1 MQCLPRDCAG
11 VFTQN
16 QGKNQIKS
24 VAKSF
29 SPPYSSLWIMGLGH
43 ATQIDGPSQHE
54 MMKVTCGFYGFF
66 VKSVRPLRLPMMCNI
81 RIEPSMSLESDSL
94 HQAHIV
100 PRKSD
105 CFHCG
110 DTLPKSPLYSLIL
123 AELRPMC
130 CLGCQL
136 ASQSI
141 VEAGLESYYL
151 DRTVVSRT
159 APLPEGL
166 ALLTGYDHAQIQQA
180 FVYHEQGLSAAD
192 LSVIGLRCAACSWLI
207 EQRLLS
213 EKGVSQVTVNL
224 GMQRLRL
231 VWDEE
236 QVHISHLIETVE
248 RLGYRARPF
257 RQDTH
262 AELLGQQ
269 SKQLLMRLG
278 VAGLGA
284 MQAMM
289 YAMAI
294 YFGDYTGIDV
304 AFRDYFRWVGLLVS
318 LPVFLYAG
326 FPFYQSAWR
335 AIQART
341 VNMDVPVSIAL
352 ILTFIASAYAT
363 LTQSGEVYF
372 DSVSM
377 FIFFLLGGRYLELQA
392 RQRASQTASD
402 LITIEPILVHKLSGT
417 GQADQPEQYE
427 EIAAHLLQI
436 GDQLQIRAGESIPCD
451 GIVQSG
457 QANVSEALLTG
468 EAQPVFKQVGDPVLG
483 GSQNYAQ
490 PFVMRVTQPPE
501 GSQRALIDRL
511 MSRALAERPP
521 VVQQADQM
529 AKWFVAR
536 VLVLAALVYVGWYF
550 IDPSVALWA
559 TLAVLVAT
567 CPCALSLATPMALT
581 TATNRLAGVGFLLT
595 RGHVMES
602 LAKATHVVFDKTG
615 TLTQGEPVLVKTELL
630 PIAQAAGDLPETL
643 LTAEQ
648 ALRIATALEQTSNH
662 PLAKA
667 FRRACGTQ
675 QLPEVLLPQHVV
687 GGGLMGQIEGGLYRL
702 GHAQFAGLSQ
712 ASDVLNVV
720 LARQEGCDWQ
730 PLAQFEFADQIRPEA
745 AAMIQALQA
754 EGLVVWMLSGDPTQ
768 QPQQVAAALGIT
780 EVRGGLLPEQKVE
793 AVKALQA
800 NGATVVMVGDGV
812 NDGPVLAT
820 ANASVAMS
828 SGADLAQ
835 ISADSILLNDQLSAL
850 VDARRVSLRTQK
862 IIRQNLR
869 WAFFYNFAILF
880 PAAFGYVPPWLAAI
894 GMSVSSLL
902 VVLNA
907 LRLKQA

>member
-1 MQCLPRDCAG
+1 MR
-11 VFTQN
+11 T
-16 QGKNQIKS
+16 
-24 VAKSF
+24 
-29 SPPYSSLWIMGLGH
+29 
-43 ATQIDGPSQHE
+43 
-54 MMKVTCGFYGFF
+54 
-66 VKSVRPLRLPMMCNI
+66 
-81 RIEPSMSLESDSL
+81 ESDSL
-94 HQAHIV
+94 QQAQIV
-100 PRKSD
+100 PAETQ

-110 DTLPKSPLYSLIL
+110 DDLPKQTFFSLIL
-123 AELRPMC
+123 NAQRPMC

-151 DRTVVSRT
+151 DRTDVSRT

-166 ALLTGYDHAQIQQA
+166 ALLSGYDHAQVQQA
-180 FVYHEQGLSAAD
+180 FVYREQGLSAAD
-192 LSVIGLRCAACSWLI
+192 LSVVGLRCAACSWLI
-207 EQRLLS
+207 ERRLLS
-213 EKGVSQVTVNL
+213 EKGVAQVTVNL
-224 GMQRLRL
+224 GTQRLRL
-231 VWDEE
+231 VWDD
-236 QVHISHLIETVE
+236 QDVSVSHLIETVE

-269 SKQLLMRLG
+269 SKQMLMRLG

-289 YAMAI
+289 YATAI
-294 YFGDYTGIDV
+294 YLGDYSGIDIQ
-304 AFRDYFRWVGLLVS
+304 FRDYFRWVALLVS

-341 VNMDVPVSIAL
+341 VNMDIPVSIAL
-352 ILTFIASAYAT
+352 ILTFVASTYAT
-363 LTQSGEVYF
+363 ISQSGEVYF

-392 RQRASQTASD
+392 RQKASQTASD
-402 LITIEPILVHKLSGT
+402 LITIEPILVHKLT
-417 GQADQPEQYE
+417 GDPSAEQYE
-427 EIAAHLLQI
+427 DIAAHLLQI
-436 GDQLQIRAGESIPCD
+436 GDQVQIRAGESIPCD
-451 GIVQSG
+451 GVLIAGQS
-457 QANVSEALLTG
+457 NVSEALLTG
-468 EAQPVFKQVGDPVLG
+468 EAQPVLKQVGDVVLG

-490 PFVMRVTQPPE
+490 PFVMQVTQPPE

-511 MSRALAERPP
+511 MSRALAERPR

-536 VLVLAALVYVGWYF
+536 VLVLAVVVYVAWYF
-550 IDPSVALWA
+550 VDPSVALWA

-581 TATNRLAGVGFLLT
+581 TATNRLAGLGFLLT

-602 LAKATHVVFDKTG
+602 FAKATHVIFDKTG
-615 TLTQGEPVLVKTELL
+615 TLTQGEPVLLKTDCFTPRL
-630 PIAQAAGDLPETL
+630 D
-643 LTAEQ
+643 AES
-648 ALRIATALEQTSNH
+648 ALMLATALEQTSNH

-667 FRRACGTQ
+667 FRRAYGGLR
-675 QLPEVLLPQHVV
+675 LPEVLEPQHVA
-687 GGGLMGQIEGGLYRL
+687 GGGLVGVIDGVQYRL
-702 GHAQFAGLSQ
+702 GHAQFAGLAQ
-712 ASDVLNVV
+712 ASDALTVV
-720 LARQEGCDWQ
+720 LAAYIDDIWQ

-754 EGLVVWMLSGDPTQ
+754 EGLQVWMLSGDPTQ
-768 QPQQVAAALGIT
+768 QPQQVGAALGIA
-780 EVRGGLLPEQKVE
+780 EVRGGLRPEQKVD

-800 NGATVVMVGDGV
+800 DGATVVMVGDGV

-820 ANASVAMS
+820 ANVSVAMS

-835 ISADSILLNDQLSAL
+835 ISADSILLNDDLSAL
-850 VDARRVSLRTQK
+850 VDARRVSLRTDR

-869 WAFFYNFAILF
+869 WAFAYNFAILF

-894 GMSVSSLL
+894 GMSLSSLL

>member
-1 MQCLPRDCAG
+1 
-11 VFTQN
+11 
-16 QGKNQIKS
+16 
-24 VAKSF
+24 
-29 SPPYSSLWIMGLGH
+29 
-43 ATQIDGPSQHE
+43 
-54 MMKVTCGFYGFF
+54 
-66 VKSVRPLRLPMMCNI
+66 
-81 RIEPSMSLESDSL
+81 
-94 HQAHIV
+94 
-100 PRKSD
+100 
-105 CFHCG
+105 
-110 DTLPKSPLYSLIL
+110 
-123 AELRPMC
+123 MC

-151 DRTVVSRT
+151 DRTEVSRT

-166 ALLTGYDHAQIQQA
+166 VLLSGYDHQQVQQA
-180 FVYHEQGLSAAD
+180 FVYQDQGRSAAD
-192 LSVIGLRCAACSWLI
+192 LSVVGLRCAACSWLI
-207 EQRLLS
+207 ERRLLA
-213 EKGVSQVTVNL
+213 EVGVAQVTVNL
-224 GMQRLRL
+224 GMQRLHL
-231 VWDEE
+231 VWDAE
-236 QVHISHLIETVE
+236 QVQISHLIDTVE
-248 RLGYRARPF
+248 QLGYRARPF

-294 YFGDYTGIDV
+294 YFGDYTGIDIE
-304 AFRDYFRWVGLLVS
+304 FRDYFRWIGLLVS

-352 ILTFIASAYAT
+352 ILTFVASTYAT
-363 LTQSGEVYF
+363 LTQGGEVYF

-392 RQRASQTASD
+392 RQKASQTASD
-402 LITIEPILVHKLSGT
+402 LITIEPILVHKLSGNHDT
-417 GQADQPEQYE
+417 EQYE
-427 EIAAHLLQI
+427 DIASHLLQI

-451 GIVQSG
+451 GTLIIG

-468 EAQPVFKQVGDPVLG
+468 EAQPVLKRVGDALLG
-483 GSQNYAQ
+483 GSQNYAH
-490 PFVMRVTQPPE
+490 PFVMQVTQPPE

-511 MSRALAERPP
+511 MNRALAERPR

-536 VLVLAALVYVGWYF
+536 VLVLAVLVYVGWYF
-550 IDPSVALWA
+550 VDPSVALWA

-595 RGHVMES
+595 RGHVLES

-615 TLTQGEPVLVKTELL
+615 TLTQGEPVLVKTDNFGHEL
-630 PIAQAAGDLPETL
+630 AS
-643 LTAEQ
+643 EQ
-648 ALRIATALEQTSNH
+648 ALIIATALEQTSNH

-667 FRRACGTQ
+667 FRRACGGQ
-675 QLPEVLLPQHVV
+675 RLPEVIAPQHVV
-687 GGGLMGQIEGGLYRL
+687 GGGLVGVIDGVNYRL

-712 ASDVLNVV
+712 ASDALTVV
-720 LARQEGCDWQ
+720 LARQQDEDWQ
-730 PLAQFEFADQIRPEA
+730 PLVQFEFADQIRPDA
-745 AAMIQALQA
+745 ATLIHALQA
-754 EGLVVWMLSGDPTQ
+754 EGLQVWMLSGDPTQ
-768 QPQQVAAALGIT
+768 QPQQVGQQLGIT

-800 NGATVVMVGDGV
+800 SGATVVMVGDGV

-820 ANASVAMS
+820 ANVSVAMA

-835 ISADSILLNDQLSAL
+835 ISADSILLNDQLAAL
-850 VDARRVSLRTQK
+850 VDARRVSLRTAQV
-862 IIRQNLR
+862 IRQNLR
-869 WAFFYNFAILF
+869 WAFVYNFAILF

-894 GMSVSSLL
+894 GMSLSSLL

>member
-1 MQCLPRDCAG
+1 MYTDSALLQSAQVVPL
-11 VFTQN
+11 
-16 QGKNQIKS
+16 
-24 VAKSF
+24 
-29 SPPYSSLWIMGLGH
+29 
-43 ATQIDGPSQHE
+43 AT
-54 MMKVTCGFYGFF
+54 V
-66 VKSVRPLRLPMMCNI
+66 
-81 RIEPSMSLESDSL
+81 
-94 HQAHIV
+94 
-100 PRKSD
+100 

-110 DTLPKSPLYSLIL
+110 DDLPKQPLYSVIL
-123 AELRPMC
+123 GEPRPMC

-151 DRTVVSRT
+151 DRTEVSRT

-166 ALLTGYDHAQIQQA
+166 ALLSGYDHAQVQQT

-207 EQRLLS
+207 ERRLRN
-213 EKGVSQVTVNL
+213 EQGVSQVTVNL
-224 GMQRLRL
+224 GTQRLRL
-231 VWDEE
+231 VWDD
-236 QVHISHLIETVE
+236 QQAQISHLLNTIEQ
-248 RLGYRARPF
+248 LGYRARPF

-269 SKQLLMRLG
+269 SKQMLMRLG

-294 YFGDYTGIDV
+294 YFGDYSGIDV
-304 AFRDYFRWVGLLVS
+304 EFRDYFRWVGLLVS

-335 AIQART
+335 ALQART
-341 VNMDVPVSIAL
+341 VNMDIPVSIAL
-352 ILTFIASAYAT
+352 ILTFVASTYAT

-392 RQRASQTASD
+392 RQKASQTASD
-402 LITIEPILVHKLSGT
+402 LITIEPILVHKLAGD
-417 GQADQPEQYE
+417 ADTEQYE
-427 EIAAHLLQI
+427 DIAAHLLEI
-436 GDQLQIRAGESIPCD
+436 GDQVQIRAGESIPCD
-451 GIVQSG
+451 GVLVAG
-457 QANVSEALLTG
+457 EANVSEALLTG
-468 EAQPVFKQVGDPVLG
+468 EAQPVFKKIGDRVLG

-490 PFVMRVTQPPE
+490 PFVMQVTQPPE

-511 MSRALAERPP
+511 MNRALAERPR

-536 VLVLAALVYVGWYF
+536 VLVLAVVVYVAWYF
-550 IDPSVALWA
+550 VDPSVALWA

-581 TATNRLAGVGFLLT
+581 TATNRLAGLGFLLT

-615 TLTQGEPVLVKTELL
+615 TLTQGEPVLLKTDCFTPRLDTES
-630 PIAQAAGDLPETL
+630 
-643 LTAEQ
+643 
-648 ALRIATALEQTSNH
+648 ALMLATALEQTSNH

-667 FRRACGTQ
+667 FRRAYGGQ
-675 QLPEVLLPQHVV
+675 RLPEVLEPQHVA
-687 GGGLMGQIEGGLYRL
+687 GGGLVGVIDGVQYRL

-712 ASDVLNVV
+712 ASDALTVV
-720 LARQEGCDWQ
+720 LAAHMAGQTDDIWQ
-730 PLAQFEFADQIRPEA
+730 PLAQFEFADQVRPEA
-745 AAMIQALQA
+745 VAMIRALQA
-754 EGLVVWMLSGDPTQ
+754 EGLQVWMLSGDPTQ
-768 QPQQVAAALGIT
+768 QPQQVGAALGIT

-800 NGATVVMVGDGV
+800 DGATVVMVGDGV

-820 ANASVAMS
+820 ANVSVAMS

-850 VDARRVSLRTQK
+850 VDARRVSLRTDR

-869 WAFFYNFAILF
+869 WAFAYNFAILF

-894 GMSVSSLL
+894 GMSLSSLL

>member
-1 MQCLPRDCAG
+1 MQTESTVLQQAYTVP
-11 VFTQN
+11 
-16 QGKNQIKS
+16 IKT
-24 VAKSF
+24 A
-29 SPPYSSLWIMGLGH
+29 
-43 ATQIDGPSQHE
+43 
-54 MMKVTCGFYGFF
+54 
-66 VKSVRPLRLPMMCNI
+66 
-81 RIEPSMSLESDSL
+81 
-94 HQAHIV
+94 
-100 PRKSD
+100 

-110 DTLPKSPLYSLIL
+110 DPLPKQPFASLIL
-123 AELRPMC
+123 GAVRPMC

-151 DRTVVSRT
+151 DRTEISRT

-166 ALLTGYDHAQIQQA
+166 ALLSGYDHAQVQQA
-180 FVYHEQGLSAAD
+180 FVYTDQGKSAAD
-192 LSVIGLRCAACSWLI
+192 LSVVGLRCAACSWLI
-207 EQRLLS
+207 ERRLLA
-213 EKGVSQVTVNL
+213 EQGVVQVTVNL
-224 GMQRLRL
+224 GMQRLHL
-231 VWDEE
+231 VWDAE
-236 QVHISHLIETVE
+236 QVPISHLIDTVE
-248 RLGYRARPF
+248 QLGYRARPF

-262 AELLGQQ
+262 AELLSQQ

-289 YAMAI
+289 YAMAV
-294 YFGDYTGIDV
+294 YFGDYSGIDIE
-304 AFRDYFRWVGLLVS
+304 FRDYFRWVGLLVS

-363 LTQSGEVYF
+363 VTQGGEVYF

-392 RQRASQTASD
+392 RQKASQTASD
-402 LITIEPILVHKLSGT
+402 LITIEPILVHKLT
-417 GQADQPEQYE
+417 GDPTCEQYE
-427 EIAAHLLQI
+427 DIASHLLQI
-436 GDQLQIRAGESIPCD
+436 GDQVQIRAGESIPCD
-451 GIVQSG
+451 GLVIAG
-457 QANVSEALLTG
+457 QANLSEALLTG
-468 EAQPVFKQVGDPVLG
+468 EAQPVLKRVGDSVLG

-490 PFVMRVTQPPE
+490 AFVMQVTQPPE

-511 MSRALAERPP
+511 MNRALAERPR
-521 VVQQADQM
+521 VVQQADRM

-536 VLVLAALVYVGWYF
+536 VLVLAVLVYVGWSF
-550 IDPSVALWA
+550 VDSSVALWA

-581 TATNRLAGVGFLLT
+581 TATNRLAGLGFLLT

-615 TLTQGEPVLVKTELL
+615 TLTQGEPVLIKTDALSPEL
-630 PIAQAAGDLPETL
+630 AS
-643 LTAEQ
+643 EQ
-648 ALRIATALEQTSNH
+648 ALVIATALEQTSNH

-667 FRRACGTQ
+667 FRRACGGQ
-675 QLPEVLLPQHVV
+675 RLPEVTEPQHIV
-687 GGGLMGQIEGGLYRL
+687 GGGLVGVIEGVQYRL
-702 GHAQFAGLSQ
+702 GHAQFAGFSH
-712 ASDVLNVV
+712 ASDALTVV
-720 LARQEGCDWQ
+720 LARQQDAAWQ
-730 PLAQFEFADQIRPEA
+730 PLAQIEFADQIRPEA
-745 AAMIQALQA
+745 AAMIKALQA
-754 EGLVVWMLSGDPTQ
+754 EGLQVWMLSGDPTQ
-768 QPQQVAAALGIT
+768 QPQQVGAALGIT
-780 EVRGGLLPEQKVE
+780 EVRGGLLPEQKVD
-793 AVKALQA
+793 AVKTLQA

-820 ANASVAMS
+820 ANVSVAMA

-850 VDARRVSLRTQK
+850 VDARRVSLRTNQ

-869 WAFFYNFAILF
+869 WAFVYNFAILF

-894 GMSVSSLL
+894 GMSLSSLL

-907 LRLKQA
+907 LRLKNA